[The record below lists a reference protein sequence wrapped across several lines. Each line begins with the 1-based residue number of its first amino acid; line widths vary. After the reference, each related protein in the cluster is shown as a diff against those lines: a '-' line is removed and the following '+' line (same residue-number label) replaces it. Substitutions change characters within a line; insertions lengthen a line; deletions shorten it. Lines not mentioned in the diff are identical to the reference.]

1 MHHLSKRLS
10 SVVSYVSSG
19 NKVADIG
26 CDHAFTSIHLIRSGI
41 ASSVLA
47 SDVND
52 GPLVIAEKNIRMS
65 GLDSQIEVRK
75 SNGLSEITTSDN
87 IDTILI
93 SGMGGYLIIDILNS
107 NIGVRDKAKE
117 LILQP
122 QSDIHNVRHYLHNNG
137 FSISDEMMVYEDGKY
152 YNIIKAV
159 PGNQSYDNEFEYLY
173 GKALIDNRDEVFK
186 NYIKNIYKT
195 NAAIISRLEGN
206 EKQTDRLCEFKKENE
221 YIEHLLEKIM

>member
-159 PGNQSYDNEFEYLY
+159 PGNQSYDNEFDYLY

-186 NYIKNIYKT
+186 DYIKNIYKT
-195 NAAIISRLEGN
+195 NAAIISRLDGN
-206 EKQTDRLCEFKKENE
+206 EKQTDRLCEVKKENE

>member
-186 NYIKNIYKT
+186 DYIKNIYKT

>member
-52 GPLVIAEKNIRMS
+52 GPLVIAKKNIRMS

-186 NYIKNIYKT
+186 DYIKNIYKT
-195 NAAIISRLEGN
+195 NAAIISRLDGN
-206 EKQTDRLCEFKKENE
+206 EKQTDRLCEVKKENE

>member
-10 SVVSYVSSG
+10 SVVSYVSNG

-75 SNGLSEITTSDN
+75 SNGLTEITTRDN

-107 NIGVRDKAKE
+107 NIAVRDNAKE

-122 QSDIHNVRHYLHNNG
+122 QSDIHNVRYYLHDNG
-137 FSISDEMMVYEDGKY
+137 FSIIDEMMVYEDSKY

-186 NYIKNIYKT
+186 DYIKNIYKT
-195 NAAIISRLEGN
+195 NAAIMSRLTGN
-206 EKQTDRLCEFKKENE
+206 EKQKDRLCELEKENE
-221 YIEHLLEKIM
+221 YIKHLLEIIM